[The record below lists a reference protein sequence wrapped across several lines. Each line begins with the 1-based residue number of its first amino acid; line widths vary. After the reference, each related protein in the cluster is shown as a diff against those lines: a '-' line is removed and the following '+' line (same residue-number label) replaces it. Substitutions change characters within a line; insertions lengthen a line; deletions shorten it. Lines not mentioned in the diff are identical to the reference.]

1 MPLTGIVSGM
11 NWTHGTNGLLIGYA
25 ISVATLFSR
34 VLLSPL
40 IAVPVLIVAVLLWT
54 AMAGPLQR

>member
-1 MPLTGIVSGM
+1 M